1 LQEETENGN
10 PQEDGKK
17 MFEQEEYSGT
27 DSDDDEVQY
36 GARRRKPEKGTF
48 RGNKYL
54 LKKSILLYHC
64 NKKLFFKGCMEIKIR
79 EEEKFLYSL
88 LLQIMKM
95 VEAEVEIMF
104 VPEDVGHEH
113 LLLKIMKMG
122 PITLPGRQTFEAK
135 LMTK

>member
-1 LQEETENGN
+1 METLKRMGRKCLS
-10 PQEDGKK
+10 KK
-17 MFEQEEYSGT
+17 SIVALILMTMKSSMEQEE
-27 DSDDDEVQY
+27 E
-36 GARRRKPEKGTF
+36 
-48 RGNKYL
+48 N
-54 LKKSILLYHC
+54 LKKEHFGETSINWRKSILLYHS
-64 NKKLFFKGCMEIKIR
+64 NKKHFFKGCMEIKIR
-79 EEEKFLYSL
+79 EEEKSLYSL

>member
-1 LQEETENGN
+1 METLKRMGRKCLR
-10 PQEDGKK
+10 KK
-17 MFEQEEYSGT
+17 SIVALILMMMKSSMEQEE
-27 DSDDDEVQY
+27 ENL
-36 GARRRKPEKGTF
+36 KKGHFGETSINL
-48 RGNKYL
+48 R
-54 LKKSILLYHC
+54 KSILLYHY
-64 NKKLFFKGCMEIKIR
+64 NKKHFFKGCMEIKLR

-104 VPEDVGHEH
+104 EPEDVGHEY
-113 LLLKIMKMG
+113 LLLKIMKIW